1 MNPTAIAVLVIFAG
15 AAALMYLGKL
25 PALLALPVM
34 AVAIAVAARIPA
46 NEILSDIIEKG
57 LFRLHPA
64 YVTAMLGAV
73 LAQIMDRTGIAETLV
88 KKAAELGGDRPL
100 LLSLLLTAVVALLF
114 TTLGGLGAVIMVA
127 TIVFPI
133 LLSLGLPAMM
143 VGGLFL
149 FGMSVGGIFNLTN
162 WQLYRELGLDTAT
175 IVRFAAPAAAVFGLA
190 TIAFALVEGRRGAR
204 RFWAAAPVGVN
215 EIKRPVNALALL
227 TPLVPLLLVLAFAV
241 RKQLL
246 HDPAAFE
253 FPITA
258 AMIIGVLWGLA
269 TTWRPGVGGV
279 KLLSRAIYEG
289 LGNVAPA
296 VALMFGIGMLVNAV
310 MHPLVLNS
318 LQPVLERVLPR
329 SWPTY
334 VIGFAI
340 FAPLALYRGP
350 LNIWG
355 MGFGIG
361 KMMIAVLPAPAVMAA
376 LLSVGQIQGVCDPTN
391 THNVWIANHLGLEV
405 NQILKRTLPY
415 VWAGVI
421 MSLVVGAAMFMR

>member
-1 MNPTAIAVLVIFAG
+1 MLDLTAAAVLMIFAG
-15 AAALMYLGKL
+15 AALLMFLGRL
-25 PALLALPVM
+25 PALLALPAM
-34 AVAIAVAARIPA
+34 AVAIAAAARVPA
-46 NEILSDIIEKG
+46 PEVFTEVVEKG

-73 LAQIMDRTGIAETLV
+73 LAELMQKTGIAETLI

-100 LLSLLLTAVVALLF
+100 LLSLLLTAAVALLF

-133 LLSLGLPAMM
+133 LLTLGLAPLT

-149 FGMSVGGIFNLTN
+149 LGMSLGGIFNLTN
-162 WQLYRELGLDTAT
+162 WQLYRELGLETTT
-175 IVRFAAPAAAVFGLA
+175 ILRFAFPAAGVFALVTA
-190 TIAFALVEGRRGAR
+190 AFALLEGSRGRRRLWAVPPPDTGKRGVGA
-204 RFWAAAPVGVN
+204 
-215 EIKRPVNALALL
+215 LSLL
-227 TPLVPLLLVLAFAV
+227 SPIVPLVLVLAFSL
-241 RKQLL
+241 RKQILG
-246 HDPAAFE
+246 DPKAFE

-258 AMIIGVLWGLA
+258 AMIVGICWGLA
-269 TTWRPGVGGV
+269 TTWRPGSGGTR
-279 KLLSRAIYEG
+279 LLARAVFEG

-310 MHPLVLNS
+310 THPAVLGS
-318 LQPVLERVLPR
+318 LQPLLETALPR
-329 SWPTY
+329 HPISY
-334 VIGFAI
+334 VLGFSV

-361 KMMIAVLPAPAVMAA
+361 KMMAGILPPAAVMAA

-391 THNVWIANHLGLEV
+391 THNVWIANYLGLDV
-405 NQILKRTLPY
+405 QQILKRTLFY
-415 VWAGVI
+415 VWAGSVLALI
-421 MSLVVGAAMFMR
+421 VGAAMFMR